1 MTTTER
7 ERIAAESDAL
17 CRKLACAMCGH
28 ERHAVLGALARAIVE
43 VCRTFHDP
51 AEPAKHVAAA
61 ILDEL
66 IPTHQRN

>member
-1 MTTTER
+1 
-7 ERIAAESDAL
+7 
-17 CRKLACAMCGH
+17 
-28 ERHAVLGALARAIVE
+28 VLGALARAIVE